1 MNNDEI
7 KALLR
12 ELKERSDRDGE
23 VKSQT
28 VRISFGEEE
37 PEKPVKP
44 KKSKPGLFSGKRAGR
59 VKGKDKTE
67 DRREENAGEEPRERD
82 FPGRES

>member
-12 ELKERSDRDGE
+12 ELKERSDESGE

-28 VRISFGEEE
+28 VKICFGEEE
-37 PEKPVKP
+37 PEKERP
-44 KKSKPGLFSGKRAGR
+44 KKRKSRKRFFR
-59 VKGKDKTE
+59 KQ
-67 DRREENAGEEPRERD
+67 EEAPAGEEAELS
-82 FPGRES
+82 FE

>member
-37 PEKPVKP
+37 P
-44 KKSKPGLFSGKRAGR
+44 
-59 VKGKDKTE
+59 
-67 DRREENAGEEPRERD
+67 
-82 FPGRES
+82 